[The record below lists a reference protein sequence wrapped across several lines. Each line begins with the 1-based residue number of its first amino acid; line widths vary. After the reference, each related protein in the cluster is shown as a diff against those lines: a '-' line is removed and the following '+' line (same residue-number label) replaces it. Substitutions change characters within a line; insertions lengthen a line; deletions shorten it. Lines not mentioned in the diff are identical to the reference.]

1 MLDGGRGEPQ
11 IRRMDIQPTSS
22 MENDAAERGSA
33 ARWLA
38 GLFAAWV
45 AIVALGT
52 VQAALGMQAMGAEV
66 RWIWLLPPRG
76 LDLALGALFLPVL
89 LRLARRP
96 ARRGGWVAH
105 ALVLVGAAA
114 AFALAKTAGGAYL
127 ERLLLPGLFFH
138 GSRVA
143 KGIGEFFSFAL
154 LAGGVYALE
163 MRRRLL
169 HGERQALRLQAR
181 LSEARLDALASQLRP
196 HFLFNTLNAISVLMH
211 RDPRAADL
219 MLTRLADLLRA
230 TLRTPGTREVPLR
243 AEMDLLRRYLDIMR
257 VRFGP
262 RLGVEEAVPPELEDV
277 LVPPFLL
284 QPLVENALE
293 HGIERRSG
301 AGRVRIA
308 AEAVEGRLRLTVW
321 DDGPGVGPARDE
333 GVGLSNTRR
342 RLEQMYAAAGRLE
355 LSSEPGGGTRAS
367 VELPL
372 RRAPSPRA
380 QAVPA

>member
-1 MLDGGRGEPQ
+1 MTYSAEDA
-11 IRRMDIQPTSS
+11 
-22 MENDAAERGSA
+22 AAERGSA

-38 GLFAAWV
+38 GLFAAWM

-52 VQAALGMQAMGAEV
+52 VQTALGMQGMGAEV
-66 RWIWLLPPRG
+66 RWRWLLPPRA
-76 LDLALGALFLPVL
+76 LDLALGALYLPIL

-96 ARRGGWVAH
+96 ARGDGRVAH
-105 ALVLVGAAA
+105 ALVLVAATA
-114 AFALAKTAGGAYL
+114 AFAVAKTAGGAYL

-143 KGIGEFFSFAL
+143 KGIGELLSFAL

-163 MRRRLL
+163 LRRRLV

-181 LSEARLDALASQLRP
+181 LSEARLEALASQLRP

-219 MLTRLADLLRA
+219 MLTRLADLLRS

-243 AEMDLLRRYLDIMR
+243 AEMELLRRYLDIMR

-262 RLGVEEAVPPELEDV
+262 RLGVEEAVPPELEDA

-301 AGRVRIA
+301 TGCVRIA
-308 AEAVEGRLRLTVW
+308 AEAVDGRLRLTVW
-321 DDGPGVGPARDE
+321 DDGPGVGAARHE

-342 RLEQMYAAAGRLE
+342 RLEQLYGSAGRLE
-355 LSSEPGGGTRAS
+355 LASEAEAGTRAS

-372 RRAPSPRA
+372 RRSPRA
-380 QAVPA
+380 EPA

>member
-1 MLDGGRGEPQ
+1 MLDGRRSEPQ
-11 IRRMDIQPTSS
+11 IRRMEIQPMTYPADD
-22 MENDAAERGSA
+22 DAAERGSA

-52 VQAALGMQAMGAEV
+52 VQAVLGMQGMGAEV
-66 RWIWLLPPRG
+66 RWQWILPPRV
-76 LDLALGALFLPVL
+76 LDLALGALYLPLL
-89 LRLARRP
+89 LRLVRRP
-96 ARRGGWVAH
+96 PGRGGWAAH
-105 ALVLVGAAA
+105 ALVLVAATA
-114 AFALAKTAGGAYL
+114 VFALAKTLGGAYL
-127 ERLLLPGLFFH
+127 ERLLIPGVSFR

-143 KGIGEFFSFAL
+143 KGIGEFLSFAL

-163 MRRRLL
+163 LRRRLV
-169 HGERQALRLQAR
+169 HGERRALRLQAR
-181 LSEARLDALASQLRP
+181 LSEARLEALASQLRP

-230 TLRTPGTREVPLR
+230 TLRTPGTREVQLR
-243 AEMDLLRRYLDIMR
+243 TEMDLLRRYLDIMR

-262 RLGVEEAVPPELEDV
+262 RLGVEESVPPELENA

-301 AGRVRIA
+301 TGRVRIA
-308 AEAVEGRLRLTVW
+308 AEAVDGRLRLTVW
-321 DDGPGVGPARDE
+321 DDGPGVGAARHE

-342 RLEQMYAAAGRLE
+342 RLEQLYGSDGRLE
-355 LSSEPGGGTRAS
+355 LASEAEAGTVAS

-372 RRAPSPRA
+372 RRSPRA
-380 QAVPA
+380 EPVPA

>member
-1 MLDGGRGEPQ
+1 MLDGRRREAQ
-11 IRRMDIQPTSS
+11 IRRMDIQPTSFPT
-22 MENDAAERGSA
+22 EDDPAESGPA
-33 ARWLA
+33 ARWLL

-52 VQAALGMQAMGAEV
+52 AQGALGMQGMGAEV
-66 RWIWLLPPRG
+66 RWRAMLPPRV
-76 LDLALGALFLPVL
+76 LDLALGALYLPIL

-96 ARRGGWVAH
+96 ARGDGRVAH
-105 ALVLVGAAA
+105 ALVLVAATA
-114 AFALAKTAGGAYL
+114 AFAMAKTLGGAYL
-127 ERLLLPGLFFH
+127 ERLLLPGVFFH

-143 KGIGEFFSFAL
+143 KGIGDFLAFTL
-154 LAGGVYALE
+154 LAWGVYALE
-163 MRRRLL
+163 LRRRLA

-243 AEMDLLRRYLDIMR
+243 AEMELLRRYLDIMR
-257 VRFGP
+257 VRFGA
-262 RLGVEEAVPPELEDV
+262 RLAVEEAVPPGLEDV

-301 AGRVRIA
+301 AGRVRLA

-321 DDGPGVGPARDE
+321 DDGPGVGPARQE

-342 RLEQMYAAAGRLE
+342 RLEQLYGSAGKLE
-355 LSSEPGGGTRAS
+355 LSSEAGDGTRAS

-372 RRAPSPRA
+372 RRASSAP
-380 QAVPA
+380 VPA

>member
-1 MLDGGRGEPQ
+1 MTTYPADDE
-11 IRRMDIQPTSS
+11 
-22 MENDAAERGSA
+22 AAERGSA

-52 VQAALGMQAMGAEV
+52 VQAALGMQGMGAEV
-66 RWIWLLPPRG
+66 RLRWILPPRL
-76 LDLALGALFLPVL
+76 LDLVLGALYLPL
-89 LRLARRP
+89 LLLLVRRP
-96 ARRGGWVAH
+96 PRGGGWAVH
-105 ALVLVGAAA
+105 LLVLVAATA
-114 AFALAKTAGGAYL
+114 IFALVKTAGGAYL
-127 ERLLLPGLFFH
+127 ERILIPGVSFR

-143 KGIGEFFSFAL
+143 KGIGEFLSFAL

-163 MRRRLL
+163 LRRRLV
-169 HGERQALRLQAR
+169 HGERRALRLQAR
-181 LSEARLDALASQLRP
+181 LSEARLEALASQLRP

-262 RLGVEEAVPPELEDV
+262 RLSVEEAVPPELENAM
-277 LVPPFLL
+277 VPPFLL

-301 AGRVRIA
+301 TGRVRIA
-308 AEAVEGRLRLTVW
+308 AEAVDGRLRLTVW
-321 DDGPGVGPARDE
+321 DDGPGVGAARHE

-342 RLEQMYAAAGRLE
+342 RLEQLYGSAGRLE
-355 LSSEPGGGTRAS
+355 LASEAGAGTVAS

-372 RRAPSPRA
+372 RRTPLAEP
-380 QAVPA
+380 VPA

>member
-1 MLDGGRGEPQ
+1 MLDVRGREAQ
-11 IRRMDIQPTSS
+11 IRRMEIQPTPLPP
-22 MENDAAERGSA
+22 ENDAAERGQA

-52 VQAALGMQAMGAEV
+52 VQGALGMQGMGAEV
-66 RWIWLLPPRG
+66 RWRAMLPPRV
-76 LDLALGALFLPVL
+76 LDVALGALYLPIL

-96 ARRGGWVAH
+96 ARGDGRVAH
-105 ALVLVGAAA
+105 ALVLAAATA
-114 AFALAKTAGGAYL
+114 AFAMAKALGGAYL
-127 ERLLLPGLFFH
+127 ERLLLPGVLFH

-143 KGIGEFFSFAL
+143 KGIGDFLSFAL

-163 MRRRLL
+163 LRRRLAY
-169 HGERQALRLQAR
+169 GERQALRLQAR
-181 LSEARLDALASQLRP
+181 LSEARLEALASQLRP

-243 AEMDLLRRYLDIMR
+243 AEMDLLRRYLDIMK
-257 VRFGP
+257 VRFGA
-262 RLGVEEAVPPELEDV
+262 RLAVDEAVPPELEDV

-301 AGRVRIA
+301 AGRVRLA

-321 DDGPGVGPARDE
+321 DDGPGVGPARHE

-342 RLEQMYAAAGRLE
+342 RLEQLYGSDGKLD
-355 LSSEPGGGTRAS
+355 LSSEAGDGTLAS

-372 RRAPSPRA
+372 RRASSSAP
-380 QAVPA
+380 VPA

>member
-1 MLDGGRGEPQ
+1 MLDGRPREAQ
-11 IRRMDIQPTSS
+11 IRRMDIQPTTFPT
-22 MENDAAERGSA
+22 ENDAAERDPA
-33 ARWLA
+33 ARWLV

-52 VQAALGMQAMGAEV
+52 VQAALGMQGMGAEV
-66 RWIWLLPPRG
+66 RWRWMLPPRA
-76 LDLALGALFLPVL
+76 LDLALGALYLPIL

-96 ARRGGWVAH
+96 ARGGGGVGRAV
-105 ALVLVGAAA
+105 VLTAATA

-127 ERLLLPGLFFH
+127 ERLLLPGLSFH

-143 KGIGEFFSFAL
+143 KGIGEFLSFAL

-163 MRRRLL
+163 LRRRLA

-181 LSEARLDALASQLRP
+181 LSEARLEALASQLRP

-230 TLRTPGTREVPLR
+230 TLRTPCTREVPLR
-243 AEMDLLRRYLDIMR
+243 TELELLRRYLDIMR

-262 RLGVEEAVPPELEDV
+262 RLAVEEAVPPELEDV

-301 AGRVRIA
+301 TGRVRLTA
-308 AEAVEGRLRLTVW
+308 KAVEGRLRLTVW
-321 DDGPGVGPARDE
+321 DDGPGVGPARHE

-342 RLEQMYAAAGRLE
+342 RLEQLYGSAGKLE
-355 LSSEPGGGTRAS
+355 LSSEAGDGTRAS

-372 RRAPSPRA
+372 RRAPAPR
-380 QAVPA
+380 AVPA

>member
-1 MLDGGRGEPQ
+1 
-11 IRRMDIQPTSS
+11 MDIQPTSS
-22 MENDAAERGSA
+22 MGNDAAERGSA
-33 ARWLA
+33 VRWLG

-52 VQAALGMQAMGAEV
+52 VQAALGMQAMGAEM
-66 RWIWLLPPRG
+66 RWRWLLPPRA
-76 LDLALGALFLPVL
+76 LDLALGALFLPIL

-96 ARRGGWVAH
+96 PRRGGWVAH
-105 ALVLVGAAA
+105 ALVLVAAAA

-138 GSRVA
+138 GSRVS

-211 RDPRAADL
+211 RDTRAADL

-262 RLGVEEAVPPELEDV
+262 RLGVEEAVPAELEDA

-342 RLEQMYAAAGRLE
+342 RLEQMYGGAGRLE
-355 LSSEPGGGTRAS
+355 LASEAGEGTRAA

-380 QAVPA
+380 EPVPA